1 MKWIREF
8 DEILSGQIALFGG
21 KNSSLGDLRRLGR
34 QKGFQVPDGFALS
47 TQAFRDVVESNRLND
62 KIQESIQL
70 FYSDQKSLEET
81 GSDLRERMLGA
92 EFPKELAEEI
102 RTAYRALCDR
112 LHRDEVVLVVRS
124 SATAEDLPDAS
135 FAGLHESFLNIRGE
149 EDLLKACKHCMAS
162 LYTNRALIYRR
173 KKGIDEERVALSVG
187 VQQMIP
193 ADNGASGVVFTL
205 DTETG
210 FPNVVLLNGSW
221 GYGEAV
227 VQGAV
232 DPDQFLVFKHGLIS
246 GVKDPILERKL
257 GAKAHKLICD
267 EASTGFGAVSVLR
280 EEACSAEERNEF
292 CIESSDVLDLTHWS
306 MQIERHHGQAMDIEW
321 VKDEADGTLYIVQAR
336 PETVHS
342 SRRQL
347 LRTFRFKENP
357 GDVFLEGVSV
367 GRSITH
373 GRVRKVKNLSE
384 LDGLASDQILV
395 TEMTSPDW
403 VPAMSKVAGIIT
415 EKGGRTC
422 HAAIVSREL
431 GIPAI
436 VGAEGAMERLKEN
449 EHITLSTASGEIGEI
464 YEGWIEFEQE
474 DTDPA
479 TFRRTSTLLM
489 INLGSPEAAFS
500 SWNLPVDGVGLARLE
515 FIISEKIGLHP
526 MAAAHPDRIAP
537 PLLEAWI
544 DRARPGHRTP
554 SEFFVEALSAGIAKI
569 AAAHYPKPVIVRT
582 SDFKTNEYAT
592 LIGGEEFESVEAN
605 PMLGWRGASR
615 YTSDEYRDGFELEC
629 RAIKRVRE
637 QMGLENVIVMIPF
650 CRTPLE
656 AKETLHLMEKFGLRR
671 SKEGLKVYMMC
682 EIPSNVLMLE
692 EFDPY
697 FDGYSIGSNDLTQLV
712 LGVDRDS
719 ERLSKIFDE
728 QESSVKL
735 AIQQLIRKAKELRK
749 PIGICGQAPSDIPGF
764 SNFLVQEGITS
775 ISVNPDSL
783 LFVHQQIQEA
793 EFNR

>member
-81 GSDLRERMLGA
+81 GSDLREWMLGT

-257 GAKAHKLICD
+257 SAKAHKLICD

-280 EEACSAEERNEF
+280 EEACSSEERNSY
-292 CIESSDVLDLTHWS
+292 CLDTSDILDLAHWA
-306 MQIERHHGQAMDIEW
+306 MQIERHHGRAMDIEW
-321 VKDEADGTLYIVQAR
+321 VKDETDGALYIVQAR

-342 SRRQL
+342 AHPHL
-347 LRTFRFKENP
+347 LKTYRFTEST
-357 GDVFLEGVSV
+357 GDTLLEGVSV
-367 GRSITH
+367 GHSITQ
-373 GRVRKVKNLSE
+373 GRVRIVKELSE

-403 VPAMSKVAGIIT
+403 VPAMSKAGGIIT

-436 VGAEGAMERLKEN
+436 VGAEGAMERLKEDQW
-449 EHITLSTASGEIGEI
+449 ITLLTAGGEIGEV
-464 YEGWIEFEQE
+464 YEGRIAFDQE
-474 DTDPA
+474 EINTT
-479 TFRRTSTLLM
+479 TFRRTSTLLT

-526 MAAAHPDRIAP
+526 MAAAHPNRIAP
-537 PLLEAWI
+537 PLLEAWE

-554 SEFFVEALSAGIAKI
+554 AEYFVEALSAGIAKI
-569 AAAHYPKPVIVRT
+569 AVAHYPKPVIVRT

-592 LIGGEEFESVEAN
+592 LIGGEEFEPLEAN

-615 YTSDEYRDGFELEC
+615 YTSNEYRDGFELEC

-637 QMGLENVIVMIPF
+637 EMGLENVIVMIPF

-656 AKETLHLMEKFGLRR
+656 AKETLHLMEEFGLRR
-671 SKEGLKVYMMC
+671 SKKGLKVYMMC

-692 EFDPY
+692 DFDPY

-719 ERLSKIFDE
+719 EQLSKIFDE
-728 QESSVKL
+728 QESAVKL
-735 AIQQLIRKAKELRK
+735 AIRQLIQKAKELRK

-764 SNFLVQEGITS
+764 SHFLVQEGITS